1 MKPDHKT
8 IKKYPEVGALSNY
21 GFLTKS
27 IRKLILASL
36 DNLQYGRLKIME
48 REITTEVGKGD
59 ILVSAEIQIND
70 PSFYLDVFTKGSIG
84 AAESY
89 ILKKWDTSNLDNV
102 MRLFALNKATLSQ
115 VDAGIVNLLKPAR
128 LIEYWQDRNTI
139 DGSKK
144 NIKAHYDL
152 PDELFEH
159 FLDESMMYSSAFFE
173 NDNSTLEEAQQTKLR
188 LIGERLDI
196 RPESRILEIGTGW
209 GALAIFLAKNYD
221 CHVTTTT
228 ISDNQYRVAKER
240 ISKEGLEDKI
250 TLLKDDYRI
259 LEGEY
264 DRVVSIEMIEAV
276 GEAFLDSYTKK
287 ISDLLV
293 EDGFAL
299 LQIITIN
306 DQEYDRAVKELDFI
320 KKFIF
325 PGSFIPSIHAVLS
338 SFKTTSD
345 MRLYSQVDFTSH
357 YARTLEEWRD
367 RFNTDTNKIPNLGE
381 DEEFIRLWNFY
392 FSYCIGGFYERA
404 IGVSHLTFGKPLYR
418 N

>member
-1 MKPDHKT
+1 MKPDYKT
-8 IKKYPEVGALSNY
+8 LQKYPEVQALSNY
-21 GFLTKS
+21 GFLTRS
-27 IRKLILASL
+27 IRKLILKSL
-36 DNLQYGRLKIME
+36 DDLQYGRLKIIE
-48 REITTEVGKGD
+48 QDITTEVGKGD
-59 ILVSAEIQIND
+59 ILVNAEIKVND
-70 PSFYLDVFTKGSIG
+70 PSFFVDVFTKGSIG

-89 ILKKWDTSNLDNV
+89 ILKKWDTDDLDNV
-102 MRLFALNKATLSQ
+102 MRLFALNKSTLSQ
-115 VDAGIVNLLKPAR
+115 VDSGLVNLLKPAR

-173 NDNSTLEEAQQTKLR
+173 NEESTLEEAQQAKLK
-188 LIGERLDI
+188 LIAERLDI
-196 RPESRILEIGTGW
+196 RAENRILEIGSGW
-209 GALAIFLAKNYD
+209 GALAIYLAKNYD

-228 ISDNQYRVAKER
+228 ISDNQYRVTKER
-240 ISKEGLEDKI
+240 IAKEGLEDKI
-250 TLLKDDYRI
+250 TLLKDDYR
-259 LEGEY
+259 LLKGEY

-276 GEAFLDSYTKK
+276 GEQFLDSYTQK

-293 EDGFAL
+293 EDGLAL

-338 SFKTTSD
+338 SFKSTSD
-345 MRLYSQVDFTSH
+345 MRLYNQVDFTSH
-357 YARTLEEWRD
+357 YARTLEEWKK
-367 RFNTDTNKIPNLGE
+367 RFNTNTHEIPKLGE

-392 FSYCIGGFYERA
+392 FSYCIGGFHERA